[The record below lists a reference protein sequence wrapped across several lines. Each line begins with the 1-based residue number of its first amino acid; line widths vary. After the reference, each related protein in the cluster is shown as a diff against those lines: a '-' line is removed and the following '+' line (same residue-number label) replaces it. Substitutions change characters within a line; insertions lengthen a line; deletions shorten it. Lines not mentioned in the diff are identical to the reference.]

1 MSMKLKKAKTK
12 LENLKKKVNKL
23 QNKKWDTDRDL
34 WVEQRRMKKLKS
46 EIKQMEK
53 KK

>member
-1 MSMKLKKAKTK
+1 MKLKKAKTK
-12 LENLKKKVNKL
+12 LKNLKKKVSKL
-23 QNKKWDTDRDL
+23 QNKKWDVDRDL
-34 WVEQRRMKKLKS
+34 WIEQRHMKKLKL